1 MRILANDGIHPSG
14 KEQLEK
20 AGFIVDTQKIEQDD
34 LKDGLKNY
42 HVILVR
48 SATKVTADIINAN
61 PQLKIIGR
69 AGVGL
74 DNIDLKAAENRG
86 VKVINTPAASS
97 RSVAEL
103 AFGHMLNLAR
113 FIHLSN
119 REMPENGTTDFKK
132 LKKNYSA
139 GTELYG
145 KNLGIIGL
153 GRIGREAARI
163 GLGLGMTVL
172 PVDPFVNKSEI
183 DVDIYSGNLQKIKVS
198 LDTVELDDM
207 LTNADFIT
215 IHVPSTKE
223 PIIGT
228 EQFKKLKKGV
238 ILINSSRG
246 GAISEDLLLEG
257 LENGSVAGA
266 GLDVFVGEPKPR
278 AELVNHP
285 RISVTPH
292 IGASTSEAQRRIGEE
307 LADQII
313 DFFSS

>member
-20 AGFIVDTQKIEQDD
+20 AGFIVETQKIEQED

-113 FIHLSN
+113 FVHLSN

-223 PIIGT
+223 PIIGA

>member
-20 AGFIVDTQKIEQDD
+20 AGFIVETQKIEQED

>member
-20 AGFIVDTQKIEQDD
+20 AGFIVETQKIEQED

-113 FIHLSN
+113 FVHLSN

-246 GAISEDLLLEG
+246 GAISEDFLLEA

>member
-34 LKDGLKNY
+34 LKDGLKHY

-48 SATKVTADIINAN
+48 SATKVTADIIDAN

-74 DNIDLKAAENRG
+74 DNIDLKAAENSG

-113 FIHLSN
+113 FVHLSN

-223 PIIGT
+223 PIIGA

>member
-1 MRILANDGIHPSG
+1 MRILANDGIHQSG
-14 KEQLEK
+14 KEKLEK
-20 AGFIVDTQKIEQDD
+20 AGFIVDTEKIEQGK
-34 LKDGLKNY
+34 LKYGLNNY
-42 HVILVR
+42 QVILVR
-48 SATKVTADIINAN
+48 SATKVTADIIDAN

-74 DNIDLKAAENRG
+74 DNIDLKAAESKG

-103 AFGHMLNLAR
+103 AFSHMLNLAR
-113 FIHLSN
+113 FVHLSN
-119 REMPENGTTDFKK
+119 REMPKAGTSDFKK

-145 KNLGIIGL
+145 KKLGIIGL
-153 GRIGREAARI
+153 GRIGKEAARI

-183 DVDIYSGNLQKIKVS
+183 EVDIYSGNLQKIKIS
-198 LDTVELDDM
+198 LDTVSLDDM
-207 LTNADFIT
+207 LAEADFIT

-223 PIIGT
+223 PIIGA
-228 EQFKKLKKGV
+228 EQFKKLKNGV

-246 GAISEDLLLEG
+246 GAIDEDLLLAA
-257 LENGSVAGA
+257 LEDGSIAGA
-266 GLDVFVGEPKPR
+266 GLDVFVGEPNPR
-278 AELVNHP
+278 GELVNHA

-292 IGASTSEAQRRIGEE
+292 IGASTSEAQSRIGEE

-313 DFFSS
+313 EFF

>member
-20 AGFIVDTQKIEQDD
+20 AGFIVETQKIEQED

-42 HVILVR
+42 HLILVR

-223 PIIGT
+223 PIIGA

>member
-20 AGFIVDTQKIEQDD
+20 AGFIVETQKIEQED

-223 PIIGT
+223 PIIGA

>member
-20 AGFIVDTQKIEQDD
+20 AGFIVETQKIEQED

-42 HVILVR
+42 HLILVR

>member
-1 MRILANDGIHPSG
+1 MKILANDGIHPRG
-14 KEQLEK
+14 KDQLEK
-20 AGFIVDTQKIEQDD
+20 AGFIVDTQKIEQGD
-34 LKDGLKNY
+34 LKEGLRDY

-48 SATKVTADIINAN
+48 SATKVTADIIVAN

-74 DNIDLKAAENRG
+74 DNIDLKAAENAG

-103 AFGHMLNLAR
+103 AFSHMLNLAR
-113 FIHLSN
+113 FGHLSN
-119 REMPENGTTDFKK
+119 REMPKSGTTEFKK

-139 GTELYG
+139 GIELYG

-153 GRIGREAARI
+153 GRIGREVARI
-163 GLGLGMTVL
+163 GLGLGMTIL

-183 DVDIYSGNLQKIKVS
+183 EVDIYSGNLQKIKVS
-198 LDTVELDDM
+198 IDTVESDDM
-207 LTNADFIT
+207 LAEADFVS

-223 PIIGT
+223 PIIGAA
-228 EQFKKLKKGV
+228 QFKKLKKGV

-246 GAISEDLLLEG
+246 GAINEDLLLAA
-257 LENGSVAGA
+257 LEDNSVAGA
-266 GLDVFVGEPKPR
+266 GLDVFVGEPNPR

-285 RISVTPH
+285 RISVSPH
-292 IGASTSEAQRRIGEE
+292 IGASTSEAQSRIGEE

-313 DFFSS
+313 EFFEN